1 MAGGRGERAIR
12 ESPLRGGLDS
22 GSGGNDG
29 GGGAGGLGR
38 RGDVASSR
46 SLLGPRDDNR
56 QGGREWV
63 HASAHLRPACARD
76 DGRRGRGLGRRGDV
90 ASPRS
95 LAGPRDDNRQ
105 SGREWVHASAHAKGA
120 LAASSTGSGG
130 GMTEGGGVDASMD
143 CVYWAGGCP
152 LPLDP
157 STLLRV
163 SGPSWGW
170 IHASAHA
177 KGALATSSTC
187 SGGGMTEGGGLGLGH
202 LGDAEVAGADLDAV
216 YYPANLVIAEL
227 LEAKAV

>member
-1 MAGGRGERAIR
+1 MTGGMGR
-12 ESPLRGGLDS
+12 
-22 GSGGNDG
+22 
-29 GGGAGGLGR
+29 GLGR
-38 RGDVASSR
+38 RGDVASPR
-46 SLLGPRDDNR
+46 SLAGPRDDNR

-76 DGRRGRGLGRRGDV
+76 DGRMGRGLGRRGDV

-95 LAGPRDDNRQ
+95 LAEPRDDNRQ
-105 SGREWVHASAHAKGA
+105 GGREGPLGSRLGASAKGA
-120 LAASSTGSGG
+120 LATSSTGSGG

-143 CVYWAGGCP
+143 CVYWAGGWP

-177 KGALATSSTC
+177 KGALAASSTG
-187 SGGGMTEGGGLGLGH
+187 SGGGMTVRGVGLGLGH

-216 YYPANLVIAEL
+216 YDPANLVIAEL